1 MLGYTVPKVLPAIKS
16 RGPVSKLMAAAALE
30 CLSDPK
36 VKQDARAELNK
47 YIAEFGYKEP
57 LAADA
62 KLLTFEDLY
71 GMKLESVS
79 DVKK

>member
-1 MLGYTVPKVLPAIKS
+1 VKEGQDSGGRLIVRIHSTECSARIKS
-16 RGPVSKLMAAAALE
+16 RGPVSRLMAAAPLE

-62 KLLTFEDLY
+62 KLLTSEEL
-71 GMKLESVS
+71 
-79 DVKK
+79 

>member
-1 MLGYTVPKVLPAIKS
+1 
-16 RGPVSKLMAAAALE
+16 MAAAPLE

-62 KLLTFEDLY
+62 KLLTSEEL
-71 GMKLESVS
+71 
-79 DVKK
+79 